1 MIWSQVADIGWTD
14 DAKKRLQQLAKRNT
28 PADQRIPIGR
38 LERYGKLENDVLKA
52 GEEIKSLSRFIST
65 QRTAFR
71 KLLKKYKKWTG
82 STQLEERVRMEVLDD
97 LKSFTKYDLRPL
109 LDDYSGTL
117 NDIRSLYETRLQQA
131 MPDKPDPQTNAAT
144 AKSSTIAKLDASLAT
159 GSRTN
164 FDTALAASPLGSSGT
179 FASYFVHPD
188 NIVELQ
194 VLLLQHLRY
203 FMRSS
208 SSSTGRPIT
217 PAQRPNEEPDCFLLA
232 ADSPERFIQEQ
243 SAVTVD
249 QREHLSGSM
258 PQKTK
263 LCARWNTVDDA
274 LVAARTG
281 SPNMST
287 YGLKPKHVD
296 DFFDK
301 SRPFLPRRESM
312 KGTATELS
320 DVRDVL
326 ISDEDVRLLYSIQST
341 RSRFVGLS
349 NSSSSTILASLDT
362 NITFA
367 AANVSEDRSSF
378 PFAVLQVRQEGT
390 NEQSLLNT
398 LNSSHLVERVRGFSM
413 EYHAIWHLYK
423 PSTVAAPFWITM
435 LTRDIRKLP
444 PATARRP
451 TSGNATGAGSPA
463 TAITTA
469 SNGSSVMGTTDGTT
483 TAVGTSRNPSMGYG
497 DSPSEVTAPPLRAFR
512 KKRRRDFPE
521 AAPQPQAKY
530 WSEYDHPED
539 GSDAGDAYVIYID
552 PNERSSFEVFF
563 DKLARLFS
571 RKSTAEDDD
580 LLSTPSVIHDDDEES
595 SSDEGARLFSRGKP
609 KTYGATPAF
618 HAQPLRAY
626 DQACGQGDDQSL
638 LLPQFAALSLAASLV
653 ILVVAYL
660 LAATGRH
667 KLATEVDAGVVFA
680 IASSLVFAIVG
691 IAALWREP
699 NVRWITWGVA
709 GASFSID
716 AVGSAGL
723 LAWVLG

>member
-1 MIWSQVADIGWTD
+1 
-14 DAKKRLQQLAKRNT
+14 
-28 PADQRIPIGR
+28 
-38 LERYGKLENDVLKA
+38 VLKA

-82 STQLEERVRMEVLDD
+82 STQLEDRVRVEILDD

-109 LDDYSGTL
+109 LADYSGTL
-117 NDIRSLYETRLQQA
+117 NDIRTLYESRLQQA
-131 MPDKPDPQTNAAT
+131 SSDKPDAQDDASA

-164 FDTALAASPLGSSGT
+164 FDTALVASPLGSSGT
-179 FASYFVHPD
+179 FASYFVHHD

-208 SSSTGRPIT
+208 ASATGTPVAPI
-217 PAQRPNEEPDCFLLA
+217 QRQSEDPDCFLVA
-232 ADSPERFIQEQ
+232 ADCPDRFIQEQ

-249 QREHLSGSM
+249 QREHTSGSI
-258 PQKTK
+258 PQRTK
-263 LCARWNTVDDA
+263 LCARWNTGDDA

-281 SPNMST
+281 TGNMST

-326 ISDEDVRLLYSIQST
+326 ITDENVRLLYSMQST

-349 NSSSSTILASLDT
+349 NSSTSTILATLDT

-367 AANVSEDRSSF
+367 AANVSEDGTSF
-378 PFAVLQVRQEGT
+378 PFAVLQVRQEGAT
-390 NEQSLLNT
+390 DQSLLGT
-398 LNSSHLVERVRGFSM
+398 LNNSHLVERVRGFSM

-435 LTRDIRKLP
+435 LRRDIRKLP

-451 TSGNATGAGSPA
+451 TSGNATGTGSPA
-463 TAITTA
+463 TAVTTA
-469 SNGSSVMGTTDGTT
+469 SNGSSVVGTTDGTT

-497 DSPSEVTAPPLRAFR
+497 DDEVTAPPLRAFR

-521 AAPQPQAKY
+521 ASPQPQAKY

-539 GSDAGDAYVIYID
+539 GSDAGDAYVLYID
-552 PNERSSFEVFF
+552 PNERSPFELFF

-571 RKSTAEDDD
+571 RKSKSEDDD
-580 LLSTPSVIHDDDEES
+580 LLSSPSVIHDDDDES
-595 SSDEGARLFSRGKP
+595 SSDEASRLNSRKP
-609 KTYGATPAF
+609 KSYGAMPAF
-618 HAQPLRAY
+618 RAQPQRAY
-626 DQACGQGDDQSL
+626 DQGVQGHDQSQ
-638 LLPQFAALSLAASLV
+638 LLPQFAAVSLVASLV

-691 IAALWREP
+691 VAALWREH
-699 NVRWITWGVA
+699 NVKVITWAVA
-709 GASFSID
+709 GGVFAVD